1 MVSGNLHINST
12 RTQSFGQQVE
22 PDTANLKTR
31 YVIKLA
37 KLKFFNSRCS
47 FWSPRIWDSFR
58 CLLIYW
64 FALFI
69 SSYFYDWKLG
79 PFLKEFSWQKNDK
92 KAHFI
97 QYYILLES
105 LCDLSIFCNRAK
117 WPSIRITSTYISVL
131 YSPSIF
137 WSNFPD
143 ISFRIC
149 SSTWFWIEKSEEFT
163 IFRLVNNKFI

>member
-1 MVSGNLHINST
+1 MMRRRLWSKLLREKNV
-12 RTQSFGQQVE
+12 RTDVLKVFTIVE
-22 PDTANLKTR
+22 TEFT
-31 YVIKLA
+31 
-37 KLKFFNSRCS
+37 
-47 FWSPRIWDSFR
+47 
-58 CLLIYW
+58 
-64 FALFI
+64 LFI

-79 PFLKEFSWQKNDK
+79 PFLKEFPWQKNDK

-97 QYYILLES
+97 QYYYILLES

-163 IFRLVNNKFI
+163 IFRQ

>member
-1 MVSGNLHINST
+1 MMRRRL
-12 RTQSFGQQVE
+12 F
-22 PDTANLKTR
+22 
-31 YVIKLA
+31 A
-37 KLKFFNSRCS
+37 KLLWEKNVRTDEGFYDSRNGICS
-47 FWSPRIWDSFR
+47 IH
-58 CLLIYW
+58 I
-64 FALFI
+64 I
-69 SSYFYDWKLG
+69 SFYDWKLG

-117 WPSIRITSTYISVL
+117 WQSIRITSTYISAVL

-143 ISFRIC
+143 ISLRIC
-149 SSTWFWIEKSEEFT
+149 SSIRLNMISITDD
-163 IFRLVNNKFI
+163 FRRKCSAQPVKHPK